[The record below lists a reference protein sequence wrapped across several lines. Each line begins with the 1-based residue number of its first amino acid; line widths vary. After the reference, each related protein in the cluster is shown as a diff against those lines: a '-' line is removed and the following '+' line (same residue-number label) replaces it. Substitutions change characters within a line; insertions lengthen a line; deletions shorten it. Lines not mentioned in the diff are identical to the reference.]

1 MASIKLKHSGGN
13 GVIIAAP
20 TSNPAS
26 DKTLTLPSDV
36 DGTVVSK
43 DSSNSLQNITGING
57 GQLGNRNLIINGAMQ
72 VAQRGTSSTS
82 TGYKTVDR
90 FYNGSTGTDEGPT
103 FAQVD
108 VASGTTPYTLGFR
121 KALKLTNGNQTSG
134 AGATDTVYIEHQIEA
149 QNIANSGWNYTSSS
163 SYITLSFWVKSS
175 VAQDFKGYLRS
186 VDGTS
191 QIYPYSTGSLTADTW
206 TKITKTISGNSNLT
220 FDNDNGSGLQLYLW
234 PYIGTDYTDAGVTE
248 NAWAAYASGTRT
260 PVSTTT
266 WYTTNDA
273 TLEITGIQLEVGDHS
288 TDFEHRS
295 FGQEL
300 ALCMRYY
307 ETHNSLTT
315 AKTTDGSVTSYWST
329 ITSNDS
335 NTLVIPTGI
344 VYKVPKRASPT
355 VTIYNPSDTSTAARV
370 NAQGT
375 ERTVTASYGG
385 PHALTR
391 MYVSGASA
399 GNYVTY
405 NWEASAEL

>member
-1 MASIKLKHSGGN
+1 MSSRLIVNSIRHTGASGDA
-13 GVIIAAP
+13 V
-20 TSNPAS
+20 
-26 DKTLTLPSDV
+26 TLAN
-36 DGTVVSK
+36 DGTCTAK
-43 DSSNSLQNITGING
+43 ITNNLSNRRIN
-57 GQLGNRNLIINGAMQ
+57 INGAMTI
-72 VAQRGTSSTS
+72 AQRGTSSTS

-134 AGATDTVYIEHQIEA
+134 AGATDTVYIEHQMEA
-149 QNIANSGWNYTSSS
+149 QDIANSGWNYTSSS

-191 QIYPYSTGSLTADTW
+191 QIYPYSTGSLSADTW
-206 TKITKTISGNSNLT
+206 TKITKTIPGNSNLT

-273 TLEITGIQLEVGDHS
+273 TLEITGIQLEVGDHA

-295 FGQEL
+295 FADEL
-300 ALCMRYY
+300 RRCQRYY
-307 ETHNSLTT
+307 FKLTGDDNDFLLSGFTYSASLYWFIVNFPQVMRAFPTYT
-315 AKTTDGSVTSYWST
+315 GS
-329 ITSNDS
+329 
-335 NTLVIPTGI
+335 
-344 VYKVPKRASPT
+344 A
-355 VTIYNPSDTSTAARV
+355 TAARFYSDNPSQDFNFSTLV
-370 NAQGT
+370 NGGVNHTTTYPSHMWLQADQGGANAGAGGSLQAQNAVGT
-375 ERTVTASYGG
+375 LEF
-385 PHALTR
+385 
-391 MYVSGASA
+391 
-399 GNYVTY
+399 
-405 NWEASAEL
+405 SAEL

>member
-1 MASIKLKHSGGN
+1 MSSRLIVNSIRHTGASGDA
-13 GVIIAAP
+13 V
-20 TSNPAS
+20 
-26 DKTLTLPSDV
+26 TLAN
-36 DGTVVSK
+36 DGTCTAK
-43 DSSNSLQNITGING
+43 ITNNLSNRRIN
-57 GQLGNRNLIINGAMQ
+57 INGAMQ

-134 AGATDTVYIEHQIEA
+134 AGATDTVYIEHQMEA
-149 QNIANSGWNYTSSS
+149 QDIANSGWNYTSSS

-206 TKITKTISGNSNLT
+206 TKITKTIPGNSNLT

-273 TLEITGIQLEVGDHS
+273 TLEITGIQLEVGDHA
-288 TDFEHRS
+288 TDFEHRTYA
-295 FGQEL
+295 QEEI
-300 ALCMRYY
+300 LCQRYY
-307 ETHNSLTT
+307 N
-315 AKTTDGSVTSYWST
+315 TDGIVLADSNSYRYYNTIVLNVEMRALPTISLGAYDGGSGGGMAYMWDNTNSSTNRRTFYQYPAHST
-329 ITSNDS
+329 IN
-335 NTLVIPTGI
+335 
-344 VYKVPKRASPT
+344 
-355 VTIYNPSDTSTAARV
+355 AA
-370 NAQGT
+370 
-375 ERTVTASYGG
+375 
-385 PHALTR
+385 
-391 MYVSGASA
+391 
-399 GNYVTY
+399 
-405 NWEASAEL
+405 WFKFDAEL